1 MSEIIQDFI
10 SVEKLLLQFSQF
22 RPTERKPTW
31 MEICSYPHHRLEEI
45 CSRILQFFLTPSN
58 PHGVKNLFIKSLIQT
73 IQEKSASEMQCPQD
87 KNENTFLNI
96 SNLISVER
104 EAGTENEKR
113 IDLLIYSDSWVI
125 CIENKIFADDKYNP
139 FKEYEEYVRKRFNHI
154 SEDKLYFILLS
165 LKNREKCN
173 EIWLNIYY
181 QDLFDSIRKNIGD
194 YLQNA
199 DSNYLSFFM
208 DWMKTLEF
216 KQNGKEN
223 LPMGNFTEDEI
234 KFFSDDDNAAKIDK
248 LIARKQEFDTNHRNA
263 FIGMRESIKTSLN
276 ETFKDM
282 VNPWDWQDVLAVDF
296 KNKPGNPFVDIHAR
310 NGKCQIEF
318 ATREWLKKQDLYEP
332 SMVSF
337 AQKLNKQR
345 NPYERIVL
353 EKCELQEN
361 IVEEKV
367 LYWVERLLQIT
378 NV

>member
-1 MSEIIQDFI
+1 MSETIQDFN

-31 MEICSYPHHRLEEI
+31 MEICSYPHHRFEEI
-45 CSRILQFFLTPSN
+45 CSRIMQFFLIPSN
-58 PHGVKNLFIKSLIQT
+58 PHGVKNLFIKSLIQI
-73 IQEKSASEMQCPQD
+73 IQEKSASEMQWSQE
-87 KNENTFLNI
+87 KNENTFLNM

-104 EAGTENEKR
+104 EVGTENEKR
-113 IDLLIYSDSWVI
+113 IDLLLYCDSWVI

-165 LKNREKCN
+165 LKDRGKSN
-173 EIWLNIYY
+173 EVWINIYY
-181 QDLFDSIRKNIGD
+181 QDLFDSIRKNIGN

-234 KFFSDDDNAAKIDK
+234 KFFSNDDNAAKIDR
-248 LIARKQEFDTNHRNA
+248 LIVRKQEFDTNHRNA
-263 FIGMRESIKTSLN
+263 FIGMRESIKVSLK
-276 ETFKDM
+276 EAFKKEI
-282 VNPWDWQDVLAVDF
+282 NPWDWQDVLAIDF
-296 KNKPGNPFVDIHAR
+296 NNKPGIPFIDIHAR

-318 ATREWLKKQDLYEP
+318 ATREWLKKKDLYE
-332 SMVSF
+332 STMNNY
-337 AQKLNKQR
+337 AKKLKKQR
-345 NPYERIVL
+345 KTYERIVL
-353 EKCELQEN
+353 EKCDLQEDV
-361 IVEEKV
+361 IVNQARHWIQKV
-367 LYWVERLLQIT
+367 LEFV
-378 NV
+378 